1 MEGLWHFGLE
11 NPLNDQIMVSL
22 EDTNVSRNAEDGGLY
37 EVLEGSQDFTRAFV

>member
-11 NPLNDQIMVSL
+11 NPLSEQTMVNL
-22 EDTNVSRNAEDGGLY
+22 EDTNVARNAEDGGLC